1 MGRED
6 SGMAE
11 EKQEKSTNDA
21 KAKMLSGSAWMTA
34 GSVTSRIIGAL
45 YIIPW
50 TTWLGAYSTQ
60 ANALYAQGYNIYN
73 LFLVVATAGIPSA
86 ISKLVAHY
94 NGINE
99 YTVGRRLYR
108 SGMYVSMAMG
118 VICATIML
126 FGANL
131 LNNGDPNVT
140 PVIRSLAW
148 AVLVIPAMSITRG
161 FLQGYNW
168 MAPSAMSQFVEQ
180 IFRVVYMLAA
190 TYFIMKIHPT
200 HWVLAVTQS
209 TFAAFI
215 GAIGAILVLGFA
227 YLKHLGEMNQLATQ
241 GVQDKSVRTRELI
254 FKIIYQAIPFIV
266 IEAGITIF
274 QLIDQYTFKRVMT
287 MMGGFTSYQ
296 INAVYALFAFN
307 ANKLYMIVIS
317 LASAMAATVI
327 PLLAMARAQSDQKS
341 MRDQIENGIMLFY
354 FVMIPASLGLA
365 AVAQQIYTV
374 FYRYDAAGV
383 TILEFAAFMA
393 IPFGLYTVGAAMM
406 QGISENKKMMKFL
419 AIGVIIKLIIQAPLI
434 FFLKGMGPLLAT
446 GISMMVINYL
456 ILHSFNM
463 EFRLRFH
470 QMAKPTNQILAYSLI
485 MFVAVKAVMMGINLF
500 VSPYGRYTAFFAL
513 IPGILVGVIVFGYLA
528 LRFRLIDEIMGEVR
542 ATQFRSKLHVN

>member
-1 MGRED
+1 
-6 SGMAE
+6 MAE

-34 GSVTSRIIGAL
+34 GNVTSRIIGAL

-99 YTVGRRLYR
+99 YAVGRRLYR

-528 LRFRLIDEIMGEVR
+528 LRFRLIDEIMGEAR

>member
-1 MGRED
+1 
-6 SGMAE
+6 MAE
-11 EKQEKSTNDA
+11 DKQEKSTNDA

-99 YTVGRRLYR
+99 YSVGRRLYR

-180 IFRVVYMLAA
+180 VFRVVYMLAA
-190 TYFIMKIHPT
+190 TYFIMKMHPT
-200 HWVLAVTQS
+200 HWVPAVTQS
-209 TFAAFI
+209 TFAAFV

-241 GVQDKSVRTRELI
+241 GVQDKDVRTRELI

-287 MMGGFTSYQ
+287 MMGGYTSYQ

-327 PLLAMARAQSDQKS
+327 PLLATARAQSNQKS

-419 AIGVIIKLIIQAPLI
+419 AIGVMIKLIIQAPLI

-513 IPGILVGVIVFGYLA
+513 IPGVIVGVSVFGYLA
-528 LRFRLIDEIMGEVR
+528 LRFRLVDEIMGQAR
-542 ATQFRSKLHVN
+542 ANYFRLKLHVN